1 MIIRVVIYCDG
12 RHGVVICYTAD
23 GKKTIVQYSG
33 LVAVCIVD
41 MGSFTES
48 SDRCDIGGCSGI
60 VPLDTACL
68 TPYGK
73 ADDHSYDE

>member
-1 MIIRVVIYCDG
+1 M
-12 RHGVVICYTAD
+12 
-23 GKKTIVQYSG
+23 QYSG
-33 LVAVCIVD
+33 LVAVFIVD

-60 VPLDTACL
+60 VPFDTACL

-73 ADDHSYDE
+73 TDDHSYDE